1 MTGTTTAGHGM
12 RNDEVWQA
20 RVDLAVIC
28 RWAYRLGFQSG
39 VGNHFSLMVPGSE
52 DRFLVTPEGFYWSE
66 VTASNLVVCDLDG
79 KVIEGPNK
87 VDATAFFLHAP
98 VHKANPAAK
107 CVLHTH
113 MPNTTALCMIKGARL
128 EPAHQS
134 ALGYVGRTAY
144 DEHYGGLALSWEE
157 GTRVAGV
164 LGSDNHTILLR
175 NHGPLVVGPTAAE
188 AFVRLEFLEEL
199 CKWQLM
205 AMQTGRPLQQVE
217 PAVHADVMRRVDQ
230 GGATY
235 AALQLAA
242 MKRVLDKQEPDYKN

>member
-1 MTGTTTAGHGM
+1 MTM
-12 RNDEVWQA
+12 RNDALQEA
-20 RVDLAVIC
+20 RVDLAAIC

-39 VGNHFSLMVPGSE
+39 VGNHFSLMVPGSD
-52 DRFLVTPEGFYWSE
+52 DRFLVTPEGLYWSE
-66 VTASNLVVCDLDG
+66 VTASNLVICDFDG
-79 KVIEGPNK
+79 KVIEGEHG
-87 VDATAFFLHAP
+87 VDTTAFYLHAP

-144 DEHYGGLALSWEE
+144 DEHYAGLALTWEE
-157 GTRVAGV
+157 GARVAGL
-164 LGSDNHTILLR
+164 LGNDNHTILLR

-188 AFVRLEFLEEL
+188 AFVRLEFLEET

-205 AMQTGRPLQQVE
+205 AMHTGRELQHVE
-217 PAVHADVMRRVDQ
+217 PKVHADVMRRVDEG
-230 GGATY
+230 GGAY
-235 AALQLAA
+235 AAVQIAA
-242 MKRVLDKQEPDYKN
+242 MKRVLDKQEPDFRH